1 MSRGVGNH
9 VSAQSPVNAPQSPFT
24 STAQQNFLAGLS
36 TQSTNGKRGNNA
48 WHEVLQICQSGF
60 AGKMDSIGEE
70 IISEIRR
77 EVSDAV
83 DSFRREAG
91 AATLAADRPVNAQ
104 LMQIGSKCEKLEKMV
119 LSLPPPPDLA
129 VVQKEVQDVELAC
142 LNAWK
147 GVGERI
153 DSLAAANCA
162 LSEKIS
168 GSESNLADVLKRLE
182 EKVNRLDREVHRSED
197 QLGADISKVQKSL
210 DGAAVDIVEEVQ
222 KLQALEDKRFS
233 DLDKAGT
240 EASQKV
246 QQGLEQ
252 LSQMSDQISDQI
264 NTNGGGISNKL
275 QRLEHALKDSEAK
288 LEDVQNSQA
297 DLKEVI
303 SREVARL
310 SKQDDRHYTEFGL
323 SLENS
328 ISNQC
333 VMLEDVSHTVKNINF
348 EPIAKDMHKSRVQQ
362 TADFRLV
369 LGEMARIQQALHIDY
384 IRVPKEQNS
393 LRDEEF
399 DTASSKQQ
407 RVREFFT
414 QTVPKDRKDS
424 AAQTDP
430 VHIDDP
436 HKKDPKKQKHKEA
449 RKSKLEQREQKG
461 FAGADKLKQAAKE
474 ASMKPPYNVFDYYY
488 DTGVCQYIAKS
499 QIFDSI
505 SLLIVIVNA
514 VWIAIDTDRNPAPML
529 IEAEPVFQIA
539 ENIFCTFFTCELLI
553 RFLAF
558 QKKTNAFKDAWFV
571 FDMCLVTIMIVETWI
586 VTGIML
592 AMNITTVGGADGLSV
607 LRTVKMVKLVRLTR
621 MAKLLKSVPE
631 LIIIVKGLQY
641 ASRSVSVF
649 FLLWGMIVY
658 VFAVLFRQLTD
669 GQVVGLTYFPS
680 VPHAMNTL
688 LLNGVFANTAAFL
701 FNLTDKD
708 IWLWPFIMFFMAL
721 VSLTLM
727 YMMVGVLVDVVG
739 VVASTEKE
747 GIAVGHIATQLRQE
761 LFKAGYKEDME
772 ITQQDFHSIM
782 MEKGVLLTAQSA
794 GVDVAV
800 LADMLDLTFEQFSK
814 GMGVMRF
821 PDLVDVV
828 LSMRGTNPAT
838 VKDCKEMIR
847 VTKMLLKESVEDLL
861 LKVKREIG
869 KIGDFS
875 NESDVNSEEEDVD

>member
-1 MSRGVGNH
+1 
-9 VSAQSPVNAPQSPFT
+9 
-24 STAQQNFLAGLS
+24 
-36 TQSTNGKRGNNA
+36 
-48 WHEVLQICQSGF
+48 
-60 AGKMDSIGEE
+60 
-70 IISEIRR
+70 
-77 EVSDAV
+77 
-83 DSFRREAG
+83 
-91 AATLAADRPVNAQ
+91 
-104 LMQIGSKCEKLEKMV
+104 
-119 LSLPPPPDLA
+119 
-129 VVQKEVQDVELAC
+129 
-142 LNAWK
+142 
-147 GVGERI
+147 
-153 DSLAAANCA
+153 
-162 LSEKIS
+162 
-168 GSESNLADVLKRLE
+168 
-182 EKVNRLDREVHRSED
+182 
-197 QLGADISKVQKSL
+197 
-210 DGAAVDIVEEVQ
+210 
-222 KLQALEDKRFS
+222 
-233 DLDKAGT
+233 
-240 EASQKV
+240 
-246 QQGLEQ
+246 
-252 LSQMSDQISDQI
+252 
-264 NTNGGGISNKL
+264 
-275 QRLEHALKDSEAK
+275 
-288 LEDVQNSQA
+288 
-297 DLKEVI
+297 
-303 SREVARL
+303 
-310 SKQDDRHYTEFGL
+310 
-323 SLENS
+323 
-328 ISNQC
+328 
-333 VMLEDVSHTVKNINF
+333 
-348 EPIAKDMHKSRVQQ
+348 
-362 TADFRLV
+362 
-369 LGEMARIQQALHIDY
+369 
-384 IRVPKEQNS
+384 
-393 LRDEEF
+393 
-399 DTASSKQQ
+399 
-407 RVREFFT
+407 
-414 QTVPKDRKDS
+414 
-424 AAQTDP
+424 
-430 VHIDDP
+430 
-436 HKKDPKKQKHKEA
+436 
-449 RKSKLEQREQKG
+449 
-461 FAGADKLKQAAKE
+461 
-474 ASMKPPYNVFDYYY
+474 
-488 DTGVCQYIAKS
+488 
-499 QIFDSI
+499 
-505 SLLIVIVNA
+505 
-514 VWIAIDTDRNPAPML
+514 
-529 IEAEPVFQIA
+529 
-539 ENIFCTFFTCELLI
+539 
-553 RFLAF
+553 
-558 QKKTNAFKDAWFV
+558 
-571 FDMCLVTIMIVETWI
+571 VTIMIVETWI